1 MTEGVGATLTLPV
14 QGLDCANCAESLA
27 VGLRA
32 MPGMRDATVSFA
44 AGTARLDIN
53 PDLLDRETVVA
64 KIRTYG
70 YTVPAAV
77 ETAPLRFRVQGMDCA
92 DCARTLEAAVNALP
106 GVASAQVNF
115 AAATLVVMPISPAEF
130 VSGEITAASERAGYT
145 ATLDVGQRT
154 LPHHVA
160 WWQDRRLALVLG
172 AGLLWCAGMALELR
186 GIEKQVADLLFAAAI
201 VLAGWPFARAALQS
215 IAMRRLDMNVL
226 MSVSAVGAAL
236 LGQWGEGAAVI
247 VLFALGGALQ
257 ARTLERTRGAIRSL
271 MELSPP
277 MGARVDDTG
286 RETQVP
292 VEELRIGDLIRVR
305 PGERIPADGVVVEG
319 ISAVDQSPI
328 TGESIPADKAPG
340 DDCFAGT
347 VNGSG
352 ALLLRVSRNAND
364 STLAR
369 VIHLVEEAQ
378 SGKAP
383 VQQTVD
389 RFAAIYTPLV
399 IAAAAA
405 LAAGGA
411 LLTDDPRTWI
421 YRALALLVIACPCAL
436 VISTPVSIVSAIGA
450 ATRKGI
456 LIKGGAALEA
466 AGAAKVVAI
475 DKTGTLTAGRPAVAT
490 VLPLWDGITDAR
502 ALLTTAAAVEALSEH
517 PLARAIVAR
526 ANVDGVAIPAA
537 THFQAMP
544 GKGASAHVDGRDVT
558 VGSLRLAREMGL
570 AGDTAAPSLLYREM
584 TRLADEGATPLF
596 VAVSDAPG
604 ELRPLGVIALADQ
617 VRPHAADAI
626 ASMRQSGIERVVIL
640 TGDTRA
646 SGEAIARAV
655 GADEVRAELLPG
667 DKAEVVR
674 DLQQRYGPV
683 VMVGDGVNDAPAL
696 ATADVGVAM
705 GVAGTDVALETA
717 DIALMG
723 DDLNGIAYALT
734 LSRQTG
740 GVIRQNVAFSFVA
753 KLIAL
758 VLAAFGFVN
767 LWIAVLA
774 DVGSSLVVTGNGLRL
789 SRSALTP
796 ALARARERVN

>member
-1 MTEGVGATLTLPV
+1 MTEAAGATLTLPV

-32 MPGMRDATVSFA
+32 MPGMHGATVNFA
-44 AGTARLDIN
+44 TGAARLDIN
-53 PDLLDRETVVA
+53 PELLDREAVVA
-64 KIRTYG
+64 KIRAYG
-70 YTVPAAV
+70 YTVPAAL
-77 ETAPLRFRVQGMDCA
+77 EIAPFRFRVQGMDCA
-92 DCARTLEAAVNALP
+92 DCARTLEAAVGALP

-115 AAATLVVMPISPAEF
+115 GAATLVVMPISTADLAT
-130 VSGEITAASERAGYT
+130 SEISAASQRAGYT
-145 ATLDVGQRT
+145 ATLDGGVRT
-154 LPHHVA
+154 LPAHEP
-160 WWQDRRLALVLG
+160 WWRDRRLSLVLV

-186 GIEKQVADLLFAAAI
+186 GIDKQAADVLFAGAI
-201 VLAGWPFARAALQS
+201 VLAGWPFARAALHS
-215 IAMRRLDMNVL
+215 IALRRLDMNVL
-226 MSVSAVGAAL
+226 MSVSAIGAAL

-257 ARTLERTRGAIRSL
+257 ARTLERTRGAIRGL
-271 MELSPP
+271 MALSPP
-277 MGARVDDTG
+277 MGSRVDSAG
-286 RETQVP
+286 QETLVP
-292 VEELRIGDLIRVR
+292 VEELQVGDLIRAR

-319 ISAVDQSPI
+319 VSAVDQSPI
-328 TGESIPADKAPG
+328 TGESIPADKAQG

-352 ALLLRVSRNAND
+352 ALLLRVTRAAND

-378 SGKAP
+378 GGKAP

-399 IAAAAA
+399 IAAAAL

-411 LLTDDPRTWI
+411 LLTDDPRMWI

-450 ATRKGI
+450 ATKKGI

-475 DKTGTLTAGRPAVAT
+475 DKTGTLTAGRPAVVA
-490 VLPLWDGITDAR
+490 VVPLPAGAPDAR
-502 ALLTTAAAVEALSEH
+502 TLLTIAASVEALSEH
-517 PLARAIVAR
+517 PLAKAVVTRAKE
-526 ANVDGVAIPAA
+526 DGVAIQSAA
-537 THFQAMP
+537 LFQAMP
-544 GKGASAHVDGRDVT
+544 GKGASAQVDGRDVT
-558 VGSLRLAREMGL
+558 VGSMRLARELGL
-570 AGDTAAPSLLYREM
+570 AGDAAAPTPLYREM
-584 TRLADEGATPLF
+584 TRLADDGATPLF
-596 VAVSDAPG
+596 VAASDAPG
-604 ELRPLGVIALADQ
+604 ELRPLGVIAIADQ
-617 VRPHAADAI
+617 VRPHAAEAI
-626 ASMRQSGIERVVIL
+626 AAMRQAGIARVVIL

-723 DDLNGIAYALT
+723 DDLNGIAYALN
-734 LSRQTG
+734 LSRQTS
-740 GVIRQNVAFSFVA
+740 GVIRQNVGFSFVA
-753 KLIAL
+753 KLAAL

-767 LWIAVLA
+767 LWIAVLS
-774 DVGSSLVVTGNGLRL
+774 DVGSSLIVTGNGLRL
-789 SRSALTP
+789 SMRQRRGS
-796 ALARARERVN
+796 